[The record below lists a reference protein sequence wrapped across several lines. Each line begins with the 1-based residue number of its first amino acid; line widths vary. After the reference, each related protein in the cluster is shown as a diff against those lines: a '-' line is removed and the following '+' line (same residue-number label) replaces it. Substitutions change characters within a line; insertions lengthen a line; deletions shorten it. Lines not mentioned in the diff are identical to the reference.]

1 MGKSYGLGF
10 VKRRASNYING
21 QATRFDL
28 YCDRGQ
34 ARPSIATV
42 HKTTTSKTGCHW
54 RGVAKALKE
63 NNRQWTFEIANQYH
77 NHDTSGENPAELT
90 THAVHRGLSDAM
102 MKDVEALSLN
112 PAQRPRDI
120 VLFLQKRYPHTVFTT
135 KDVPITGNCCNG
147 TISTDITQLK
157 P

>member
-1 MGKSYGLGF
+1 M
-10 VKRRASNYING
+10 KRRASNYING

-42 HKTTTSKTGCHW
+42 RKTTTSKTGCHW

-63 NNRQWTFEIANQYH
+63 NDRQWTFEIANQYH

-112 PAQRPRDI
+112 PAQRPREI